1 MNKSKKIKKI
11 VAGIIGFIAI
21 VIVVRFGLFVYHQKM
36 AEQDMDMY
44 DEAIEVI
51 SEKTSN
57 DIFLIGQDIEFRKG
71 ISYKKIE
78 KISEET
84 LKTEKKKSF
93 IVINDLD
100 GTCPVA
106 EEDFR
111 FLKKKA
117 DTDLAVNLIYLG
129 TDKLEMIQKMGFPDV
144 FSVEGDMS
152 YGYVLYEGERISYNG
167 IWTKEEEQYLE
178 KNKELLGQSIVCF
191 ISRIITSNE

>member
-117 DTDLAVNLIYLG
+117 DTDWAVRLI
-129 TDKLEMIQKMGFPDV
+129 
-144 FSVEGDMS
+144 
-152 YGYVLYEGERISYNG
+152 
-167 IWTKEEEQYLE
+167 
-178 KNKELLGQSIVCF
+178 
-191 ISRIITSNE
+191 